1 MKNNRSLVLL
11 AFAAIY
17 LIWGSTYL
25 AIQVG
30 IETLPPFLMA
40 GVRFLL
46 AGVPFYFWLR
56 SRGVPSPSKD
66 HWMSAMLLGGLM
78 MFGGNGLVTWSEQF
92 VPSSVAAVLIATVP
106 LWMTL
111 LDRFF
116 YRGAPLGFARL
127 AGVLVG
133 FTGVV
138 ILVAPSASQLDRVD
152 PLGAGALILAALL
165 WGIGSLHSRRMKVPD
180 SPFMAAAMQMI
191 GGGAVLVVVGSAG
204 GEWGRLDISQVSLA
218 SVLAMLYL
226 VVFGSIIALS
236 AYVFL
241 LRVTA
246 ASAVSTYAFV
256 NPVVAVLLGWTFAG
270 ERLGPRTLVA
280 SALVISAV
288 VLILVPWKRA
298 PKVPRQSSSGSGRSA
313 STRVSA
319 VTGPLRISDSSTSLR
334 SRTR

>member
-1 MKNNRSLVLL
+1 MPKDRSLILL

-56 SRGVPSPSKD
+56 RRGYPAPTED
-66 HWMSAMLLGGLM
+66 HWMSALVLGGLM

-92 VPSSVAAVLIATVP
+92 VSSSVAAVLIATVP

-111 LDRFF
+111 LDRLA
-116 YRGAPLGFARL
+116 YGGAPLGFAKV
-127 AGVLVG
+127 AGVVVG
-133 FTGVV
+133 FSGVA
-138 ILVAPSASQLDRVD
+138 ILVAPSASELDNID

-165 WGIGSLHSRRMKVPD
+165 WGIGSLQSRRMPVPD

-191 GGGAVLVVVGSAG
+191 AGGAVLVVVGSAG
-204 GEWGRLDISQVSLA
+204 GEWGQLDVSQVSLA
-218 SVLAMLYL
+218 SLLAMLYL
-226 VVFGSIIALS
+226 VVFGSIVALS

-256 NPVVAVLLGWTFAG
+256 NPVVAVLLGWTLAG
-270 ERLGPRTLVA
+270 ERLGPRTVVA
-280 SALVISAV
+280 SVLVLSAV
-288 VLILVPWKRA
+288 ALILAAQRRS
-298 PKVPRQSSSGSGRSA
+298 PKVSLLFRRLAWLLWDVKEDARSA
-313 STRVSA
+313 WKA
-319 VTGPLRISDSSTSLR
+319 SLGEGFEVGLK
-334 SRTR
+334 

>member
-1 MKNNRSLVLL
+1 MANDNRFLIPL

-40 GVRFLL
+40 GARFLL
-46 AGVPFYFWLR
+46 AGVPFYLWLR
-56 SRGVPSPSKD
+56 RRGYPAPTEE
-66 HWMSAMLLGGLM
+66 HWMSAILLGGLM

-111 LDRFF
+111 LDRLA
-116 YRGAPLGFARL
+116 YGGAPLGLARV
-127 AGVLVG
+127 AGLLVG
-133 FTGVV
+133 FTGVA
-138 ILVAPSASQLDRVD
+138 ILVAPSASEVD
-152 PLGAGALILAALL
+152 DVNPVGAGALILAALL
-165 WGIGSLHSRRMKVPD
+165 WGIGSLHSRRVPVPD
-180 SPFMAAAMQMI
+180 SPLMAAAMQMI
-191 GGGAVLVVVGSAG
+191 GGGAVLVVVGSSG
-204 GEWGRLDISQVSLA
+204 GEWSQLDISQVSLA

-226 VVFGSIIALS
+226 VVFGSIVALS

-256 NPVVAVLLGWTFAG
+256 NPVVAVLLGWTIAG
-270 ERLGPRTLVA
+270 ERLGPRALVA
-280 SALVISAV
+280 
-288 VLILVPWKRA
+288 
-298 PKVPRQSSSGSGRSA
+298 
-313 STRVSA
+313 
-319 VTGPLRISDSSTSLR
+319 
-334 SRTR
+334 